1 MLIINKKKGKN
12 TMKKNLALVLA
23 LVMLMGTIFS
33 VIPVAAA
40 EDTAPAS
47 YEPEISYANINYS
60 DKLYLMFAV
69 PAPATDLGD
78 SAEIELLVWAN
89 KGDSE
94 AFSYNDVN
102 KTVVSAEVEKATI
115 GGAEYLV
122 FKYAGLTAADMTSII
137 VARPVVINTTGD
149 VTTVVKY
156 GDIIEYSV
164 LEYVATA
171 KGEFGATALSED
183 VLAMLDAML
192 DFGGIA
198 QKFSARSYDFFAD
211 DELSKIWYVPVIN
224 GAEGERV
231 FGGFFKKGAELA
243 VVSAPYFADYAFI
256 SFIDAEG
263 NALYD
268 IDGSVDNGTQM
279 LVAGEGA
286 LPLDENGDL
295 VIKASYGPHYMAK
308 ADPNNALFT
317 SINQWE
323 NGSGQNYS
331 AAQGGLGFAP
341 GNLIGDVSYSA
352 LDLVDDPYAEGE
364 KAYRVCGNTNY
375 SVGLGLSINDWK
387 SSFKMN
393 GIPGFNDTIAPI
405 ATIDFT
411 IARGPDG
418 QVPTTG
424 YLRIRN
430 RDSNAMTNI
439 GHLSIDGT
447 FMLFDGEDGKTKISL
462 PTKVAEKGWTRYV
475 LVLDLASEV
484 IYAYAG
490 DVGGEL
496 VYQAQTSTPY
506 RTGAHATAEKWTD
519 YMCSDD
525 VRIEWMGGGN
535 RNNFT
540 EAEKAGGLLA
550 DLDGDGVGETSMYK
564 LNEDG
569 TPVLDENGNKEI
581 NKNAVKYCFEKYTSM
596 YIKSFCTYVGSP
608 VEVLGNPSPE
618 TPENPENPPV
628 TSPESF
634 VMYDIDANSATAT
647 TKNSLIHTGN
657 FGDETLKGD
666 DAGKS
671 FGGLGINTSAPAT
684 GDLLGYAGIDVIEDP
699 YQTGNK
705 VYSYNG
711 NLGAVLWQADNI
723 RNASI
728 RPPYVESLKIS
739 TRAPGF
745 FDGSIY
751 PVITYDMTV
760 GGNGYTRM
768 LETDTIRLRGSSS
781 TYVHLFKIAADGSI
795 LVCKPN
801 EDYTNGVFVDTGADV
816 RKDGY
821 TRIVAE
827 VDCANEVF
835 KLYAADEGATL
846 QLVATVESKLWIT
859 STSLSHSVDGVEPKP
874 KSFDTWMLMAKALDR
889 TEIMMDNYGANDLT
903 AEELATVETIDAA
916 AAQSLYRAYRALLIK
931 DWDSYLGY
939 AK

>member
-60 DKLYLMFAV
+60 DKFYMMFAV
-69 PAPATDLGD
+69 PAPATDLG
-78 SAEIELLVWAN
+78 AGEEVKLIVWAN
-89 KGDSE
+89 KDDSK
-94 AFSYNDVN
+94 AYSYNDVN
-102 KTVVSAEVEKATI
+102 KTVVSAEAEKATI
-115 GGAEYLV
+115 DGAEYLV
-122 FKYAGLTAADMTSII
+122 FKYDGLTAADMTSIF
-137 VARPVVINTTGD
+137 VARPVLISTAGD
-149 VTTVVKY
+149 VTNIVKY
-156 GDIIEYSV
+156 GDVIEYSV
-164 LEYVATA
+164 LEYVSTA
-171 KGEFGATALSED
+171 KGELGATALSED

-198 QKFSARSYDFFAD
+198 QKFSAKSYDFFAD
-211 DELSKIWYVPVIN
+211 DELSKIWYVPVVN
-224 GAEGERV
+224 GVEGEKI
-231 FGGFFKKGAELA
+231 FGGFFKKGADFA
-243 VVSAPYFADYAFI
+243 TVSAPYFADYAFV
-256 SFIDAEG
+256 SFIDADG
-263 NALYD
+263 NELYD
-268 IDGSVDNGTQM
+268 VDGSVDNGTQM
-279 LVAGEGA
+279 SVAGEWG
-286 LPLDENGDL
+286 LPLDENSDL
-295 VIKASYGPHYMAK
+295 VIKASYGPLYMAK

-323 NGSGQNYS
+323 NGSGHNYG
-331 AAQGGLGFAP
+331 AEYGGLGFDPSA
-341 GNLIGDVSYSA
+341 LIGDVSYSA

-375 SVGLGLSINDWK
+375 SVGVGFSVNEWK
-387 SSFKMN
+387 TSFGVN
-393 GIPGFNDTIAPI
+393 SIPGFNDTIAPI
-405 ATIDFT
+405 ATIEFT

-439 GHLSIDGT
+439 GHLSVDGT

-462 PTKVAEKGWTRYV
+462 PTKVAEKGWTRYAF
-475 LVLDLASEV
+475 VLDLANEV

-496 VYQAQTSTPY
+496 VYQAQTSNVY

-519 YMCSDD
+519 YMCTED
-525 VRIEWMGGGN
+525 VRIQWMGGGN

-569 TPVLDENGNKEI
+569 TPVLDANGNKEV
-581 NKNAVKYCFEKYTSM
+581 NKSAVKYCFENYTSM

-608 VEVLGNPSPE
+608 VDVLGNPSPE
-618 TPENPENPPV
+618 TPETPEIPPV

-657 FGDETLKGD
+657 FGDETLSGD

-671 FGGLGINTSAPAT
+671 FGGLGINTSVPAT

-728 RPPYVESLKIS
+728 RPSYVESLKIS

-768 LETDTIRLRGSSS
+768 LETDTIRLRGSSN

-835 KLYAADEGATL
+835 KLYAADEGAAL
-846 QLVATVESKLWIT
+846 QLVATVEGKLWIT
-859 STSLSHSVDGVEPKP
+859 STALSHSIDGAEPKP

-903 AEELATVETIDAA
+903 AEELATVETVDAA
-916 AAQSLYRAYRALLIK
+916 AAQALYRAYRALLIK